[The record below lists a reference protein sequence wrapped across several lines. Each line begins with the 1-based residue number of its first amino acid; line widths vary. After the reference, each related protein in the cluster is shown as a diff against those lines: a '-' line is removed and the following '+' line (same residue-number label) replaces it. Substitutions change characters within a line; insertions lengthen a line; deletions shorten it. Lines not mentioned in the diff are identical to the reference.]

1 MRVKRDCD
9 DRTRSRQTEADLTAG
24 LCRIFSLTF
33 LDFPSFY
40 NKGLQKN
47 VHGTLMEPT
56 SGTEASVGTI
66 VGRP

>member
-47 VHGTLMEPT
+47 VHGTY
-56 SGTEASVGTI
+56 VGYR
-66 VGRP
+66 GLCRYNCR